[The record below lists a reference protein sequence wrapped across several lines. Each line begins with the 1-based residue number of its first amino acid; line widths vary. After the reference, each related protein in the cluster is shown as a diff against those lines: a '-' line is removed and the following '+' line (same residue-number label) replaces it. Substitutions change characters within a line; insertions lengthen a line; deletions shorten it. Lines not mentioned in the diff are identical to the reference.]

1 MLAWGGSGELQL
13 GTIIGAALNFVEVHH
28 GFGRHARSLSA
39 HDLMIFRKYAYGEWI
54 QTFATLMWT
63 KVSICL
69 FLLRIP
75 TPAAR
80 RLKRPLQCAVAFLIL
95 SNTVITTV
103 WIMQCQPLSAAWDND
118 RVVGE
123 RGRCMGQEELEEL
136 VLAQAIISAA
146 SDFAF
151 AALPGLFLWRTQI
164 ETRTRLGLW
173 VLMGLGVATGVFCL
187 VRTVLNN
194 EALPPG
200 DPSYGGIVN
209 WVWRLFEVQVGII
222 AACVPTLRPLYLWM
236 VRWVKGEGRS
246 LDKNIKVPLGSEKTQ
261 PWVES
266 VDRAEKGRGTGKWRR
281 DTMYDDLVKEGIISA
296 EQQKDVIPP
305 NEVDADEQEEGQTLR
320 QESQKYGIRDL
331 T

>member
-1 MLAWGGSGELQL
+1 MEIQL
-13 GTIIGAALNFVEVHH
+13 GTIIGAALNFVEVRH

-39 HDLMIFRKYAYGEWI
+39 HDLKIFRKYAYGEWI

-63 KVSICL
+63 KVSVCL

-75 TPAAR
+75 TRAAR
-80 RLKRPLQCAVAFLIL
+80 RLRRPLQCAVAFLIL

-103 WIMQCQPLSAAWDND
+103 WIMQCQPLSAAWDNEGD
-118 RVVGE
+118 GRGE
-123 RGRCMGQEELEEL
+123 RGRCMGQKALEEL
-136 VLAQAIISAA
+136 ILAQAIISAA

-164 ETRTRLGLW
+164 ETKTRLGLW
-173 VLMGLGVATGVFCL
+173 GLMGLGVATGVFCL
-187 VRTVLNN
+187 VRTVLND

-222 AACVPTLRPLYLWM
+222 AACVPTLRPLYLWT

-246 LDKNIKVPLGSEKTQ
+246 LDKNIKVPLGGGKTQ
-261 PWVES
+261 PWVEC
-266 VDRAEKGRGTGKWRR
+266 VDRAEKGRGTSKGRR
-281 DTMYDDLVKEGIISA
+281 DTMHDDLVKEGIISE
-296 EQQKDVIPP
+296 EQQRDVIPP
-305 NEVDADEQEEGQTLR
+305 NKTDAAQKGEGQNLR
-320 QESQKYGIRDL
+320 HELQKYGIPDL